1 MTVEAQGTGARRAV
15 SELSLLVDIGSA
27 WTKACVVGRSEGR
40 WRIAAHAAQP
50 TAWEEEELL
59 ATLAARLAG
68 GVDPRIAGRVAAQLA
83 DAPRIAV
90 HTPARPG
97 RMALAAVSSELS
109 GAAARRAAEAAG
121 WVVVEQVTAD
131 DGRPVAERLAAL
143 QVAEADAWLISG
155 GFDAEGGDGALEM
168 AGLVAAARGGGRS
181 PVVWAGSA
189 SLTERVSAFFAPGVV
204 RSVANPRPSADREN
218 EIPLRRFL
226 DALIER
232 LVERGSARQ
241 LAPIGFG
248 RAVAELARASRLRV
262 VGVDLGAR
270 YATWASAD
278 DRGIAE
284 SRVVASGGLA
294 SPSLTAPGGPSQ
306 VAHTLPMP
314 IDELAVAD
322 TLQNLRARPGS
333 VPQTD
338 DELAVVQAAARV
350 LLAELASDGDDSD
363 GIDLLIGSGRTIAA
377 APSPAQSMQ
386 MLLDGIRPIGVVQ
399 LAVDPGAALGPL
411 GALRDDEIVEGLGV
425 LRDDL
430 LAPLGAAVVCRGGRP
445 GHLSMRV
452 TVHRVGW
459 PSVGPIDVRPG
470 ELEVVALPR
479 GQVAELEIELD
490 PAVSLGAPRRARR
503 LHATVHGGAVGLV
516 LDARDAPLILPRR
529 NDDRRAVLTA
539 WRDAFIRER
548 RLPAAEAVS

>member
-1 MTVEAQGTGARRAV
+1 MTVDTREPRTGRAT

-27 WTKACVVGRSEGR
+27 WTKAAVVGRTFGR

-50 TAWEEEELL
+50 TAWDEAEMI
-59 ATLAARLAG
+59 ATLVARLVG
-68 GVDPRIAGRVAAQLA
+68 RVDPRVSARMAALLA

-97 RMALAAVSSELS
+97 RIALAAVSSELS
-109 GAAARRAAEAAG
+109 GQAARRAAEAAG
-121 WVVVEQVTAD
+121 WVVVEAVTVD
-131 DGRPVAERLAAL
+131 DGRPVAERLSAL
-143 QVAEADAWLISG
+143 QSAEVDAWLLAG

-189 SLTERVSAFFAPGVV
+189 RLTERVGAFFEPGVLQA
-204 RSVANPRPSADREN
+204 VANPRPSADREN
-218 EIPLRRFL
+218 LLPLRRFL

-232 LVERGSARQ
+232 LVERGAARQ

-248 RAVAELARASRLRV
+248 RAVAELARAAQLRV

-278 DRGIAE
+278 ENGIAE

-294 SPSLTAPGGPSQ
+294 SPSLTVPGGPARI
-306 VAHTLPMP
+306 AHSLPLA

-322 TLQNLRARPGS
+322 ALQNLRARPGS

-338 DELAVVQAAARV
+338 EELAVVHGAARA
-350 LLAELASDGDDSD
+350 LLTDLAANGPPLGS
-363 GIDLLIGSGRTIAA
+363 IDLLIGSGRTIAA
-377 APSPAQSMQ
+377 APLPAQSMQ
-386 MLLDGIRPIGVVQ
+386 LLLDGVRPIGIVQ
-399 LAVDPGAALGPL
+399 VAIDSAGALGPL
-411 GALRDDEIVEGLGV
+411 GALRDDEIVEGLGT

-430 LAPLGAAVVCRGGRP
+430 LTPLGAAVVCQGGRS
-445 GHLSMRV
+445 GHASMRV

-459 PSVGPIDVRPG
+459 PSLGPIDVRPG
-470 ELEVVALPR
+470 QLEVVPLPR
-479 GQVAELEIELD
+479 GQAAELEIELD
-490 PAVSLGAPRRARR
+490 PVVSLGAPRRTRR
-503 LHATVHGGAVGLV
+503 LRAMVTGGAVGLV
-516 LDARDAPLILPRR
+516 LDARDVPLLLPRR
-529 NDDRRAVLTA
+529 NDDRRAVLTS
-539 WRDAFIRER
+539 WRAAFLREA
-548 RLPAAEAVS
+548 RLPAEGGA